1 MARVEKSQLVHLD
14 THIVCWLFEGR
25 LELLTDAARQ
35 ALEDGNLFVS
45 PMVDLEVQ
53 YLFELRRLTKGPD
66 VILRTLSRD
75 IDIQMTNQPLHQV
88 VKEAK
93 TLSWTRDPFDRLIVA
108 ETIVAQGRLVTK
120 DLSIQQHFAHVIW

>member
-88 VKEAK
+88 VKE
-93 TLSWTRDPFDRLIVA
+93 RRP
-108 ETIVAQGRLVTK
+108 
-120 DLSIQQHFAHVIW
+120 